1 MTLLGNSRR
10 ALGPRPTRARADR
23 SSPRRRREV
32 TRRTILREGAGK
44 RPRPIAGGESR
55 PEQVIQK
62 TAREPEQMTE
72 AENHRPRDTRRY
84 RAGYYEYEK
93 WPLRYV
99 IVAAAKRDR
108 DL

>member
-1 MTLLGNSRR
+1 MTLRGNSRR

-32 TRRTILREGAGK
+32 TRRTILREGAGE
-44 RPRPIAGGESR
+44 RPD
-55 PEQVIQK
+55 QVLGAIGIDQGQIQK
-62 TAREPEQMTE
+62 TAREPEPMPE

-84 RAGYYEYEK
+84 RTGYYIYEK
-93 WPLRYV
+93 WLLRYV
-99 IVAAAKRDR
+99 IVAAAKCDR

>member
-1 MTLLGNSRR
+1 MATVVGPSARGPREPARTAPPPEGEEKSRAAPFCAKVQASDPDQLLGANRDR
-10 ALGPRPTRARADR
+10 IRIQRPD
-23 SSPRRRREV
+23 
-32 TRRTILREGAGK
+32 
-44 RPRPIAGGESR
+44 
-55 PEQVIQK
+55 PE
-62 TAREPEQMTE
+62 TARELEQMTQ

-84 RAGYYEYEK
+84 RACYYICEK